1 MRRTLAA
8 LIALG
13 AVFSIYLPQRGEDF
27 VYYYCAGRSAAQGRS
42 PYEAAPYQAC
52 IAAALGRVNPH
63 DSKAAGS
70 AYPPP
75 AVRLFQAFAALTYPA
90 AYGLWNAA
98 LLAASVLLL
107 AGFSARSALGL
118 LLVVWPG
125 FVSSWSHHK
134 LTIPL
139 FLAFLLGIR
148 LVELGRHR
156 LGGAL
161 LSVLCLQPQWLAAAG
176 LFLAA
181 QRRGRAL
188 AALAAASL
196 LLFLLASPA
205 WLGPWLASAA
215 FHSDNFIAFDNQSLF
230 VSLYKRVGPH
240 FVVDMTWFKA
250 ARYGASAGL
259 ALLAWRFAA
268 RRDSESLALFLGLM
282 VLAQPYSHASDAL
295 WAFPLFLAFLARL
308 DRRLRFP
315 AGLLFCAAFLL
326 SGGFAPGRLH
336 RPADRDRLGYLSCL
350 AAAGYGLASFARR
363 RATGR

>member
-1 MRRTLAA
+1 MRRSIAA
-8 LIALG
+8 LIALAG
-13 AVFSIYLPQRGEDF
+13 IFLLYLPQRGEDF
-27 VYYYCAGRSAAQGRS
+27 VYYYCAGRSAARGRS

-52 IAAALGRVNPH
+52 IASALGRPNPH

-75 AVRLFQAFAALTYPA
+75 AIRLFRAFAALPYPA

-107 AGFSARSALGL
+107 AVLSARSGLGL

-125 FVSSWSHHK
+125 FVASWSHHK

-139 FLAFLLGIR
+139 FLAFLLGVR
-148 LVELGRHR
+148 LVDLGRPR

-161 LSVLCLQPQWLAAAG
+161 LAVLCVQPQWLAAAG

-188 AALAAASL
+188 GALAAASL

-215 FHSDNFIAFDNQSLF
+215 LHSDSFIAFDNQSLF
-230 VSLYKRVGPH
+230 ISLYKRVGPH
-240 FVVDMTWFKA
+240 FVVDMGWFKA
-250 ARYGASAGL
+250 ARYAASAAL
-259 ALLAWRFAA
+259 ALLAWRCAA
-268 RRDSESLALFLGLM
+268 RKDDESLGLYLGLM

-295 WAFPLFLAFLARL
+295 WAFPLFLAFLGRL
-308 DRRLRFP
+308 ESRFRAP

-326 SGGFAPGRLH
+326 SGG
-336 RPADRDRLGYLSCL
+336 
-350 AAAGYGLASFARR
+350 
-363 RATGR
+363 

>member
-13 AVFSIYLPQRGEDF
+13 AIFSLYLPQRGEDF
-27 VYYYCAGRSAAQGRS
+27 VYYYCAGLSAAQGRS

-52 IAAALGRVNPH
+52 IASALGRANPH

-75 AVRLFQAFAALTYPA
+75 AVRLFRAFAALPYPA

-107 AGFSARSALGL
+107 AGFSAQSGLGL

-139 FLAFLLGIR
+139 LLAFLLGAR
-148 LVELGRHR
+148 LVELGRPR

-161 LSVLCLQPQWLAAAG
+161 LAVLCVQPQWLAAAA

-188 AALAAASL
+188 AALVAASV
-196 LLFLLASPA
+196 LLFLLAGPSWLGA
-205 WLGPWLASAA
+205 WLSSAA
-215 FHSDNFIAFDNQSLF
+215 FHSDAFIAFDNQSLF
-230 VSLYKRVGPH
+230 VSVYKRVGPY
-240 FVVDMTWFKA
+240 FVVDMSWFKA
-250 ARYGASAGL
+250 ARYGASAAL
-259 ALLAWRFAA
+259 ALLAWRCAA

-295 WAFPLFLAFLARL
+295 WAFPLFLAFLERL
-308 DRRLRFP
+308 DGRRRLP

-326 SGGFAPGRLH
+326 SGGFLPGRLH

-350 AAAGYGLASFARR
+350 VVAAYGAAFAGRR
-363 RATGR
+363 RPS